1 MKKQNKTDKTSL
13 ETAYFAMGC
22 FWGPQLLFSKTSGVI
37 STKSGYIGG
46 NQKLFPNSTYEQVC
60 TNLTGYA
67 ETIEIKF
74 DPKKIKYTDLLNL
87 FFSNHNPTTKN
98 RQHFDIGT
106 QYRSAIFY
114 LNEKQKKEIQKSLKK
129 HQKNYNEKIV
139 TEIQNSKKFKFFP
152 AEDYHQDY
160 LKKHGINVP
169 TCHA

>member
-67 ETIEIKF
+67 
-74 DPKKIKYTDLLNL
+74 
-87 FFSNHNPTTKN
+87 
-98 RQHFDIGT
+98 
-106 QYRSAIFY
+106 
-114 LNEKQKKEIQKSLKK
+114 
-129 HQKNYNEKIV
+129 
-139 TEIQNSKKFKFFP
+139 
-152 AEDYHQDY
+152 
-160 LKKHGINVP
+160 
-169 TCHA
+169 